1 MQTDVRMFGKGEDWN
16 GSRRW
21 TRSDALL
28 QKKPIIFC
36 GSVHGVRESLGD
48 KFRTKRQRW
57 PTRKTIGGLPTKA
70 IAVESF
76 LLFPPL
82 YPPAHLLAY
91 SVKFI
96 RAMRLSTTCKQK
108 WSKRLLYRLVIQI
121 RFPIGGE
128 YVTCHGRTVT
138 TSQERLARDLVST
151 RKKDFVSP
159 QRSWGLVVKQCF
171 LFHLIVC
178 FHFFFMRLHNHRD
191 GPYS

>member
-1 MQTDVRMFGKGEDWN
+1 MQTDVGVLGKEETGTDREDE
-16 GSRRW
+16 
-21 TRSDALL
+21 
-28 QKKPIIFC
+28 
-36 GSVHGVRESLGD
+36 REVTHFFKRNQGD
-48 KFRTKRQRW
+48 KFREKRQRW

-159 QRSWGLVVKQCF
+159 QS
-171 LFHLIVC
+171 
-178 FHFFFMRLHNHRD
+178 
-191 GPYS
+191 S

>member
-1 MQTDVRMFGKGEDWN
+1 MLGCWEKEETGTDREDE
-16 GSRRW
+16 
-21 TRSDALL
+21 
-28 QKKPIIFC
+28 
-36 GSVHGVRESLGD
+36 REVTHFFKSNQGD
-48 KFRTKRQRW
+48 KFKEKRPRW

-128 YVTCHGRTVT
+128 YVTCHRRTVT

-159 QRSWGLVVKQCF
+159 QRSCLGVKQCF

-178 FHFFFMRLHNHRD
+178 FHFFFMWLHNHRD